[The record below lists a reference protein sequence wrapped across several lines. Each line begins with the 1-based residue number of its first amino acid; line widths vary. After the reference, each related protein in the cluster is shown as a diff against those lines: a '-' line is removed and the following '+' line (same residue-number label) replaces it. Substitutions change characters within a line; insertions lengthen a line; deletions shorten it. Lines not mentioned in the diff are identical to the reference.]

1 MVIGKFSTWD
11 RTKDRNSNVPKKIFR
26 TKITLIKKLYTWMVS
41 RDWNLGQFFYDS
53 TWIYVRDRNF
63 NVAKKRTNDYVDWNI
78 LIFKR
83 AFKLWDLM
91 KSGDQSL
98 NFETNTNSR
107 LRLEICRDNYAYDTK
122 LLGAFPSTF
131 ERRNWNKVDSILSR
145 RI

>member
-41 RDWNLGQFFYDS
+41 RDWNLGQFFHDS
-53 TWIYVRDRNF
+53 TWVYVKDQCRKEENEG
-63 NVAKKRTNDYVDWNI
+63 YVDWNI

-83 AFKLWDLM
+83 VFKLWDLM

>member
-26 TKITLIKKLYTWMVS
+26 TKITLIKKLYTWIVS
-41 RDWNLGQFFYDS
+41 RDWNLGQFSRFHLGLRKGS
-53 TWIYVRDRNF
+53 KFQCRKEKNEG
-63 NVAKKRTNDYVDWNI
+63 YVDWNI

-83 AFKLWDLM
+83 VFKLWDLM